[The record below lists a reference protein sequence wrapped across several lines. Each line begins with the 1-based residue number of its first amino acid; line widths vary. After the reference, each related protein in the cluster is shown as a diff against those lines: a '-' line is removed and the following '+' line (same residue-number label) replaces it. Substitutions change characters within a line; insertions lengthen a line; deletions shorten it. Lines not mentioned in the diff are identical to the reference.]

1 MTEATT
7 GPSSGD
13 GRTVALVGLGN
24 MGGPMAGRLVAAG
37 HTVLGYDV
45 DPSRAAGI
53 EGVTPA
59 ASAEEAA
66 RTADIVILML
76 PNSDVVDAVAATLVG
91 VMPEGAVVLDM
102 SSSHPVRTRELAAR
116 LAAQGHPLV
125 DAPVS
130 GGVSGAE
137 NGTLAIMVGG
147 EKAPVEAVLPVL
159 EVLGRPSVVGPV
171 GAGHALK
178 ALNNL
183 MSAAHL
189 VVSSEALLAGERFG
203 LDIETMLGV
212 VNAGSGRSGS
222 TEAKWPKFIV
232 PGTYDSGFAMSLMVK
247 DIGIG
252 LDLIREGGVD
262 AGPSA
267 AVVDAWRQAVA
278 TLEPNADHTEVA
290 RWVRS
295 LAPATDTDTEE

>member
-1 MTEATT
+1 MT
-7 GPSSGD
+7 D
-13 GRTVALVGLGN
+13 GARRVAIIGLGN
-24 MGGPMAGRLVAAG
+24 MGGPMAARLVAAG

-45 DPSRAAGI
+45 DPARAQGI

-59 ASAEEAA
+59 ESVE
-66 RTADIVILML
+66 TAGAGADVVVLML
-76 PNSDVVDAVAATLVG
+76 PNSDVVDAVAATLTG
-91 VMPEGAVVLDM
+91 VMPEGAIVLDM

-116 LAAQGHPLV
+116 LAADGHPLV

-147 EKAPVEAVLPVL
+147 EPEAVASVMPVL
-159 EVLGRPSVVGPV
+159 EVLGNPRAVGPV

-189 VVSSEALLAGERFG
+189 VVSAEALTAGERFG
-203 LDIETMLGV
+203 LDLATMLDV
-212 VNAGSGRSGS
+212 VNSGSGRSGS
-222 TEAKWPKFIV
+222 TEAKFPKFIV

-252 LDLIREGGVD
+252 LDLIRDGGVD

-295 LAPATDTDTEE
+295 LAPTTDPATEE